1 VTVRGYATAL
11 ALALI
16 APPAVAQPD
25 DGAMLYK
32 RCAACHL
39 ANGQG
44 VPGAFPPLQK
54 DVKAFAD
61 KPEGRRYLVLV
72 VTRGVSGQIKA
83 EGKLYRGFMPAQ
95 AGLADGQIAAILN
108 HVTTPAKPFTADEV
122 SQYKASGVSLR
133 PEQVGELNRKLVG
146 P

>member
-1 VTVRGYATAL
+1 MSVRVAAIGLVL
-11 ALALI
+11 ALMAG
-16 APPAVAQPD
+16 PAVAQAA
-25 DGAMLYK
+25 DGAQVYH

-54 DVKAFAD
+54 DVKSFAA

-72 VTRGVSGQIKA
+72 VTRGVSGEIKA
-83 EGKLYRGFMPAQ
+83 EGKAYRGFMPAQ
-95 AGLADGQIAAILN
+95 AGLSDDQIAAVLN
-108 HVTTPAKPFTADEV
+108 HVTTPAKPFTAAEV
-122 SQYKASGVSLR
+122 AQVKADGASLR
-133 PEQVGELNRKLVG
+133 PNQVAELNHKLVS

>member
-1 VTVRGYATAL
+1 MRARNAAIGL

-16 APPAVAQPD
+16 AVPAAAQSA
-25 DGAMLYK
+25 DGAKIYS

-54 DVKAFAD
+54 DVKSFAA
-61 KPEGRRYLVLV
+61 KAEGRRYLVLV
-72 VTRGVSGQIKA
+72 VTHGVSGPIKA
-83 EGKLYRGFMPAQ
+83 EGKAYRGFMPPQ
-95 AGLADGQIAAILN
+95 SGLSDDQIAAVLN
-108 HVTTPAKPFTADEV
+108 HVTAAAKPFTANEV
-122 SQYKASGVSLR
+122 AQLKASGARLKPS
-133 PEQVGELNRKLVG
+133 QVAELNQKLVG